1 MMTELEEWRGSS
13 YAVTHS
19 VRGLCILI
27 LFFSRS
33 AEDVKQ
39 NIFFLNYVLS
49 TRVRKKKDNDL
60 SKQDNFWKYTAEKLP
75 FVFPFKDDLTL
86 WYHLEYLL
94 ASIFFLSNHKN
105 KNINI
110 LSQVSMI
117 ILKCQSNSEWIYEV
131 IVSPK
136 KQNQKLQRFLPYHTN
151 KDRSTFFDDFLVSVG
166 SFLATILVCL
176 VGQKSF

>member
-1 MMTELEEWRGSS
+1 MTELEEWRGSS

-19 VRGLCILI
+19 VRGLCKLI

-39 NIFFLNYVLS
+39 NIFFKLLS
-49 TRVRKKKDNDL
+49 TRVRKKDNDL

-136 KQNQKLQRFLPYHTN
+136 KQNQKLQRFLPYQTN
-151 KDRSTFFDDFLVSVG
+151 KDRSTFFGDFFGEFREFFWLESLLVW
-166 SFLATILVCL
+166 
-176 VGQKSF
+176 